1 MQGHAAQAIEYAW
14 LFVEGIEDLTA
25 EEEAEAYEA
34 VATTL
39 RMIEKLAAAPRGI
52 VLVNADDDHV
62 YGLGKDAAAA
72 CRNANEGYGAD
83 LAWEQVGP
91 GEFRNARDAGR
102 YVAYEIALLDWS
114 AEDGDFVR
122 AVGDLAGYWM
132 ARSVLDDAA

>member
-91 GEFRNARDAGR
+91 GEFGTPATLAATWPTRSRCSTGR
-102 YVAYEIALLDWS
+102 PRTEIS
-114 AEDGDFVR
+114 
-122 AVGDLAGYWM
+122 
-132 ARSVLDDAA
+132 SVLSAISQATGWPAAS